1 MPENQPAPSIRSFRS
16 DRGPRT
22 SSSATRDRTSFA
34 SAYHFGSGSGPST
47 STSAYPSFMPSPN
60 ESVTQDLSPRMTTL
74 SRGIFT
80 RPKSSSGASLRASD
94 SNSGH
99 GTFETADQGFS
110 NLGASTSSPGS
121 ESPRASVIAPRPDAY
136 LSSSTNARLT
146 LKRAPASYHG
156 HSNVDRFD
164 HDDAPSS
171 SAASCAERSYERE
184 TTFLK
189 YKETNR
195 PIPTFERTYACVQR
209 ESSTPV
215 SVPDLDPSSHLRR
228 PAIQPH
234 QKHPSIDSGYG
245 GSHDSYCSST
255 SPNEVPAT
263 ILIKH
268 DSWSPPLARHSP
280 QLQAKEKELPSE
292 CDAGFSVC
300 RLQLLIHH
308 RSCFAVPVDYDEQPL
323 PPLPRGP
330 NFVADSGL
338 WNRLTTNFKS
348 TVMHATTVSKDSLK
362 PSNYG
367 SDPIEENS
375 TPDAQGESRLSR
387 VIRDYHLNR
396 AETIED
402 VPERQGCRRYSVQPP
417 QVGEKQF
424 VPQRSEQLVLQVP
437 PKDLPRPAP
446 YSRSTSD
453 RSDRSEEYGS
463 TLSNGRYRGSG
474 GGGGTPS
481 SRSIEKLLKMR
492 AEERL
497 NARAVVV

>member
-1 MPENQPAPSIRSFRS
+1 MPGNQGAPSIRSFRS
-16 DRGPRT
+16 DRGLRT
-22 SSSATRDRTSFA
+22 SSSATPLRDRTSFA
-34 SAYHFGSGSGPST
+34 SAYHFGSGSGPSA
-47 STSAYPSFMPSPN
+47 STSAYPSVVPSPN

-74 SRGIFT
+74 SRGSFS
-80 RPKSSSGASLRASD
+80 RPKSSSGASLRASG

-99 GTFETADQGFS
+99 STFATADQGFS
-110 NLGASTSSPGS
+110 NLGASTSSAGS
-121 ESPRASVIAPRPDAY
+121 ESPRASVVAPRPDAY

-156 HSNVDRFD
+156 YSNVDRFD
-164 HDDAPSS
+164 YPHEDVPFS
-171 SAASCAERSYERE
+171 SAASCDERSYERE

-189 YKETNR
+189 YKETDR

-215 SVPDLDPSSHLRR
+215 SVPDLEPSSHLRR
-228 PAIQPH
+228 PAIHPH

-245 GSHDSYCSST
+245 GSHDSYCNST
-255 SPNEVPAT
+255 SPNEVLAT

-280 QLQAKEKELPSE
+280 RLQAKEKELP
-292 CDAGFSVC
+292 
-300 RLQLLIHH
+300 I
-308 RSCFAVPVDYDEQPL
+308 PVDYDEQPL

-348 TVMHATTVSKDSLK
+348 TVLHATTISKDSLQ
-362 PSNYG
+362 PYG

-375 TPDAQGESRLSR
+375 IPDAQGESRLSR
-387 VIRDYHLNR
+387 VIRDYHFTR

-402 VPERQGCRRYSVQPP
+402 VPEWLIDEEEMRRRQGCRRYSVQPP
-417 QVGEKQF
+417 QVGANQF
-424 VPQRSEQLVLQVP
+424 VPQRSEQPVLQVP

-446 YSRSTSD
+446 YSRSNSD

-463 TLSNGRYRGSG
+463 TLSNERYRSSGCGS
-474 GGGGTPS
+474 GTPS

-497 NARAVVV
+497 KARAVVV